1 MRSRQHSY
9 RERLLGALV
18 AVLALALALVRGW
31 PAATEEAPSAFRD
44 RPAER
49 IQVRDVQPTSQ
60 SQEQTPPP
68 PAPLPPVVVPDEV
81 VVTEEL
87 DFGEAEL
94 QVDVPDPEDDARLRE
109 GAEQATAAQTP
120 DTGARLLRNVQPTY
134 PSSAREDDVRARIEV
149 EVEIDPQ
156 GRVQSA
162 SIQQRW
168 RLRPNGS
175 PEAVEELKYGLEE
188 AALGAARRSLFR
200 PARHRGKPVTTRTVL
215 TFTFG
220 PE

>member
-31 PAATEEAPSAFRD
+31 PAPTEEAPSRFRD

-68 PAPLPPVVVPDEV
+68 PAPLPPVVVPNEV
-81 VVTEEL
+81 LVTEEL

-94 QVDVPDPEDDARLRE
+94 QVDVPDPEDDAQLRE
-109 GAEQATAAQTP
+109 GTDQATAAQMP

-134 PSSAREDDVRARIEV
+134 PAAAQEKDVRARIEV
-149 EVEIDPQ
+149 EVEIDTQ
-156 GRVQSA
+156 GRVQA
-162 SIQQRW
+162 ATIQQRW
-168 RLRPNGS
+168 RLHPDGS
-175 PEAVEELKYGLEE
+175 SEIVEELEYGLEE
-188 AALGAARRSLFR
+188 AALVAARRSLFQ

>member
-18 AVLALALALVRGW
+18 GVLALTLVLVRSW
-31 PAATEEAPSAFRD
+31 PAPTEEAPSTFRD

-49 IQVRDVQPTSQ
+49 IQVREVQPTSQ
-60 SQEQTPPP
+60 SQERTPPP

-81 VVTEEL
+81 LVTEEI

-94 QVDVPDPEDDARLRE
+94 QVDVPDPEDDAQLRD
-109 GAEQATAAQTP
+109 GAEQATAARTP

-134 PSSAREDDVRARIEV
+134 PTAAQEEDVRARIKVAV
-149 EVEIDPQ
+149 EVDPE

-162 SIQQRW
+162 TIQQRW
-168 RLRPNGS
+168 RLHPDGS
-175 PEAVEELKYGLEE
+175 SEIVEELEYGLEE
-188 AALGAARRSLFR
+188 AALVAARRSLFR
-200 PARHRGKPVTTRTVL
+200 PARHRGEPVATRTVL

-220 PE
+220 RE